1 MFPSILTTR
10 RPWGW
15 LENPAAE
22 RPLWEGLHLL
32 EPTGGEAFFVGEE
45 IGVKLRHDPRDVR
58 QKMQIIF
65 QDPYGS
71 LNPRMTVNEIVGEAV
86 KNLP

>member
-1 MFPSILTTR
+1 MGRTI
-10 RPWGW
+10 
-15 LENPAAE
+15 
-22 RPLWEGLHLL
+22 LHLL
-32 EPTGGEAFFVGEE
+32 EPTGGEAFSMGEE